1 MEFFVF
7 ESAAQEGLCSPYS
20 DKFSFTNWTEKEEG
34 GRELGGINYKPYQTF
49 KFKHKTLQ
57 RLA

>member
-1 MEFFVF
+1 M
-7 ESAAQEGLCSPYS
+7 
-20 DKFSFTNWTEKEEG
+20 DRG
-34 GRELGGINYKPYQTF
+34 GGGKELGGINYKPYQTF

>member
-1 MEFFVF
+1 M
-7 ESAAQEGLCSPYS
+7 
-20 DKFSFTNWTEKEEG
+20 DREG
-34 GRELGGINYKPYQTF
+34 GGKELGGINYKPYQTF